1 MTADPPDRPDLRPSD
16 IPATAAS
23 DTGERQPWPPSS
35 ILWPWLSAN
44 TLGFAVVTTV
54 LIGIAVLGKAAG
66 GVMGGIEALYCSGVV
81 VGGFVGPL
89 QAFVLRDQV
98 PRLKNWQWI
107 MASMLGGY
115 AGLFLGAIISITITL
130 PLPMLEEALM
140 VVWPSVYG
148 ATLGISVGVG
158 QVLVLAQHVR
168 GLRRWWVASVLGR
181 LLGWL
186 SAQVLWVLLTA
197 REATDFPHGLWHF
210 LFVALLGAV
219 GGLIYGGVTARA
231 IPQLTPR

>member
-16 IPATAAS
+16 IPATVAS

-66 GVMGGIEALYCSGVV
+66 GVMGGIEALYCSGLV

-130 PLPMLEEALM
+130 PLPMLEAALM
-140 VVWPSVYG
+140 VVWPSIYG

-158 QVLVLAQHVR
+158 QVLVLAQHV
-168 GLRRWWVASVLGR
+168 
-181 LLGWL
+181 
-186 SAQVLWVLLTA
+186 
-197 REATDFPHGLWHF
+197 
-210 LFVALLGAV
+210 
-219 GGLIYGGVTARA
+219 
-231 IPQLTPR
+231 